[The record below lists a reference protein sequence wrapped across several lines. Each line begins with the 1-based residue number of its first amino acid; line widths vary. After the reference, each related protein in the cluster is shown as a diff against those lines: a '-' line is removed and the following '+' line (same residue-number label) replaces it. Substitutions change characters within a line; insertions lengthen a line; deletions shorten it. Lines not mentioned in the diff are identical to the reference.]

1 MNKIYFAAPLFSR
14 AEQDFNLLVTQV
26 FERKGYDV
34 FLPQRDGYEAAKLH
48 GKSADEK
55 TKMIFEKDISE
66 IKNSDIFVMVLDGRV
81 PDEGACVELGFA
93 YANGKRC
100 YGIKTDSRSIELGLD
115 LNPLIAGCFKKIFSN
130 HNWDELFWELTMF
143 LESQS
148 L

>member
-14 AEQDFNLLVTQV
+14 AEQDFNFLVTRV
-26 FERKGYDV
+26 FERKGYNV
-34 FLPQRDGYEAAKLH
+34 FLPQRDGYEAAKLR

-55 TKMIFEKDISE
+55 TKLIFEKDISE

-93 YANGKRC
+93 YALGKRC
-100 YGIKTDSRSIELGLD
+100 YGIKTDSRSIELDLD
-115 LNPLIAGCFKKIFSN
+115 LNPLIAGCFKKIFAN
-130 HNWDELFWELTMF
+130 NNWDVLFWDITMY
-143 LESQS
+143 LDSQS